1 MEIFGVGPFE
11 LLLVVIIAFVVLGP
25 ERIPSVMRQ
34 LGRAVRQLR
43 EMTQQMTK
51 DYGSDL
57 REITDEVSALQN
69 ELRSVQRDL
78 GAMARDMINQA
89 AVAKPATTATPPVDA
104 PPGESPAA
112 PPETSPIDSGDSPSI

>member
-1 MEIFGVGPFE
+1 M
-11 LLLVVIIAFVVLGP
+11 IIVFVVLGP
-25 ERIPSVMRQ
+25 ERIPTVMRQ
-34 LGRAVRQLR
+34 IGRAVRQLR
-43 EMTQQMTK
+43 VMTQQMTR

-89 AVAKPATTATPPVDA
+89 AAAKPATAPPPVDMPPAVESPPA
-104 PPGESPAA
+104 PPDI
-112 PPETSPIDSGDSPSI
+112 SPIDSEDSPSI